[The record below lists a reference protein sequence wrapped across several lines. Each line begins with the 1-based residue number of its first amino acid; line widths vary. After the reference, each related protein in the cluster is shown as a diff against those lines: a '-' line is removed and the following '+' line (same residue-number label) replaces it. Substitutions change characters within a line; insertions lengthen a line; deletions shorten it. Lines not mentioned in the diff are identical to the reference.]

1 MVGGVLPGL
10 TVNTK
15 LVETVRVPSL
25 TVIVMVEVPLWP
37 AAGVMIAL
45 RPAPLPPKAILA
57 TGISTAFDEVT
68 DSVNA
73 FGEVSASPIV
83 NAIAPVGVS
92 SFVDCGPMAVMVGG
106 VFGLTVST
114 KFVDVVSAPSLTV
127 TVMVDVPLAAATG
140 VMVTV
145 RFAPLPPK
153 AMFASGT
160 SAVFDELPASVKVP
174 SGVSA
179 SPMVNAIGEVGVPS
193 FVD

>member
-1 MVGGVLPGL
+1 MVGGVLPGF

-25 TVIVMVEVPLWP
+25 TVIVMVEVPLCP

-57 TGISTAFDEVT
+57 TGISTAFDEVA

-114 KFVDVVSAPSLTV
+114 KFVDVVSASVADSDGDGRRAACSCNRRDGYSSVCTAS
-127 TVMVDVPLAAATG
+127 TKGDVC
-140 VMVTV
+140 VWNQ
-145 RFAPLPPK
+145 RC
-153 AMFASGT
+153 
-160 SAVFDELPASVKVP
+160 
-174 SGVSA
+174 
-179 SPMVNAIGEVGVPS
+179 I
-193 FVD
+193 